1 MLNLPRLIIAA
12 PYGRCG
18 KTTVALGLG
27 AACARRGIAVQP
39 FKKGPDYID
48 PSWLSAATGRAC
60 RNLDLFLM
68 DPQQV
73 LTALARGA
81 RGADLALVEGAMGLF
96 DGVDVQG
103 SGSTASV
110 ARLLTAPVLLVL
122 DASRMTR
129 TAAALVQGLQHFEP
143 DVQIAG
149 VILNHVAGARH
160 ETLLT
165 DALRHYCGLPVLGS
179 LPRDAAL
186 TIPERHL
193 GLVPR
198 HENGTLPPMLAA
210 IRDAVEAHVNVDAVL
225 AIARRAPPLALLPVE
240 AAAPPPSFVRVAVAS
255 DRAFTFY
262 YPENLEALRAAGAEL
277 VWLNTLED
285 AHLPA
290 ADALYIGGGF
300 PEIFMDELQANASLR
315 HEIRTAIGDGL
326 PVYAECGGLMYL
338 ARRITWNGRGAE
350 MVGAL
355 PCDVEL
361 TAKPQGHGY
370 VTLQVASEN
379 PWFAS
384 GTELRGH
391 EFHHSRLTNLGEVAF
406 AYRVV
411 RGRGV
416 DGARDGLI
424 YKNVLASYTHLHAGG
439 APQWAERF
447 VAVARQGS
455 FALVA

>member
-1 MLNLPRLIIAA
+1 MFNLPRLVIAA
-12 PYGRCG
+12 PSGRCG

-27 AACARRGIAVQP
+27 AAYARRGIVVQP

-68 DPQQV
+68 DAPGV
-73 LTALARGA
+73 LRALAHGA

-96 DGVDVQG
+96 DGVDLQG

-110 ARLLTAPVLLVL
+110 ARGLNAPVLLVI

-129 TAAALVQGLQHFEP
+129 SAAALVQGLQHFEP

-149 VILNHVAGARH
+149 VILNHVGGARH
-160 ETLLT
+160 EKLLT
-165 DALRHYCGLPVLGS
+165 DALRYYCGLPVLGA
-179 LPRDAAL
+179 LPRDVTL

-198 HENGTLPPMLAA
+198 RENETLPAALTA
-210 IRDAVEAHVNVDAVL
+210 IRDIVEARVAVDAVL
-225 AIARRAPPLALLPVE
+225 AIARSAPPLACSPIEDAALPS
-240 AAAPPPSFVRVAVAS
+240 PSVRVAIAS
-255 DRAFTFY
+255 DRAFSFY
-262 YPENLEALRAAGAEL
+262 YPENLEALRVAGAEL
-277 VWLNTLED
+277 VSLDTLED

-290 ADALYIGGGF
+290 VDALYVGGGF
-300 PEIFMDELQANASLR
+300 PEVFLDELQVNVSLR
-315 HEIRTAIGDGL
+315 HEIRSAIENGL

-338 ARRITWNGRGAE
+338 ARRITWNGRTAE

-355 PCDVEL
+355 PCDVEM
-361 TAKPQGHGY
+361 TARPQGHGY
-370 VTLQVASEN
+370 VTVQVAREN

-411 RGRGV
+411 RGRGI

-424 YKNVLASYTHLHAGG
+424 YENVLASYTHLHAAG

-455 FALVA
+455 YALVA